1 MDIVCTVEFQN
12 REIYNLQLEIVIF
25 SRVKSAVNPAGHTRN
40 LADSTAIN
48 RKPRKND
55 TLSIFSQTNVYPWLQ
70 AAHCHHTY
78 PTHQEYWL
86 NIFHKTYI
94 LISCTWCHSSS
105 LSEVLLS
112 DSESSSYSQSLTSSP
127 IVVLV
132 TFIMISIYPPTHS
145 LLTKHLPSHP
155 PPSPPHHYY
164 ALHAS
169 SQYISQQISS
179 SSSPRGW
186 SSRVLEPIMGQK

>member
-105 LSEVLLS
+105 LSEVSLS
-112 DSESSSYSQSLTSSP
+112 DSVSSSYSQSLTSSP

-132 TFIMISIYPPTHS
+132 TFIMISIYPPTHPPTLYS
-145 LLTKHLPSHP
+145 PSICPPILP
-155 PPSPPHHYY
+155 PPHHTTTMHYMHRHNIY
-164 ALHAS
+164 L
-169 SQYISQQISS
+169 
-179 SSSPRGW
+179 
-186 SSRVLEPIMGQK
+186 SRFPLPHHQGAGHLEF